1 MLLVQRP
8 PAKTA
13 NLMTQQPVPVAASEV
28 PSKPRAKNRRRL
40 GSDAIFIWPAV
51 IVLLFFAI
59 FPLIV
64 SLWLSF
70 SRLKFVK
77 GGVEVVNVGLTN
89 YRRLIVGSERGRM
102 LGVME
107 APSLLGWVI
116 FGLVIASQ
124 VYFLYRYIR
133 SGEWRIFGLVMRT
146 LLAGVI
152 AWLTWLV
159 VSTIFSAGRPGAVV
173 VTMIY
178 VFVGIA
184 LQYLIGLGL
193 ALLTGQPLAGRRFFR
208 VVFLLPMMITPV
220 GVAFMF
226 RMLTDTVV
234 GPFAPV
240 WKLIGLGGYSWVN
253 NPWGA
258 RTAVIIGDVW
268 QWTPFMFI
276 VLLAAIEGQPQEPI
290 EAAIVD
296 GASRWQIF
304 RHITLPAILPVSTA
318 LVLIRMIEAFKIVD
332 LPNVLTNGG
341 PGTAT
346 ESLTLSAFFFWRTLD
361 VGGSAAISYL
371 LLILVT
377 LLAIAFVNLVR
388 QRTTEAA

>member
-1 MLLVQRP
+1 
-8 PAKTA
+8 
-13 NLMTQQPVPVAASEV
+13 MTTQSVSAPVADVAA
-28 PSKPRAKNRRRL
+28 KPRAKGRR
-40 GSDAIFIWPAV
+40 GSSEAIFIWPAV

-77 GGVEVVNVGLTN
+77 GGVEVVNVGLAN
-89 YRRLIVGSERGRM
+89 YRKLLIGSEQGRL

-107 APSLLGWVI
+107 TPTLLGWI
-116 FGLVIASQ
+116 LFGVLVASQ
-124 VYFLYRYIR
+124 VYFLYRYLH
-133 SGEWRIFGLVMRT
+133 SGAWRVFGLVMRVF
-146 LLAGVI
+146 LAGVI
-152 AWLTWLV
+152 ILLGWLV

-173 VTMIY
+173 VTMTY

-184 LQYLIGLGL
+184 LQYVIGLAL
-193 ALLTGQPLAGRRFFR
+193 ALLTGQPLRGRRFFR

-234 GPFAPV
+234 GPFSPV
-240 WKLIGLGGYSWVN
+240 WKAIGLGGYSWVN

-304 RHITLPAILPVSTA
+304 RNITLPAILPVSTA
-318 LVLIRMIEAFKIVD
+318 LVLIRMIEAFKIID

-346 ESLTLSAFFFWRTLD
+346 ESLTLSAFVFWRTLD
-361 VGGSAAISYL
+361 VGGSAAIAYL

-377 LLAIAFVNLVR
+377 ILAIAFVNLVR
-388 QRTTEAA
+388 QRTTEAV

>member
-1 MLLVQRP
+1 
-8 PAKTA
+8 
-13 NLMTQQPVPVAASEV
+13 MTTQPVSETAAAVTKSR
-28 PSKPRAKNRRRL
+28 PKGRRRV
-40 GSDAIFIWPAV
+40 GSEAIFIWPAV
-51 IVLLFFAI
+51 IILLFFSI

-77 GGVEVVNVGLTN
+77 GGVEVINVGLAN
-89 YRRLIVGSERGRM
+89 YRKLLLGSEQGRL

-107 APSLLGWVI
+107 TPTLWGWLL
-116 FGLVIASQ
+116 FGALVASQ
-124 VYFLYRYIR
+124 IYFLYRYMR
-133 SGEWRIFGLVMRT
+133 SGAWRIFGLLMRV
-146 LLAGVI
+146 LLACFIILLG
-152 AWLTWLV
+152 WLTI
-159 VSTIFSAGRPGAVV
+159 STIFSAGRPGAVV
-173 VTMIY
+173 VTMTY

-184 LQYLIGLGL
+184 LQYFIGLGL
-193 ALLTGQPLAGRRFFR
+193 ALLTGQPLRGRRFFR
-208 VVFLLPMMITPV
+208 VIFLLPMMITPV

-234 GPFAPV
+234 GPFSPL
-240 WKLIGLGGYSWVN
+240 WKAIGLGNYSWVN

-276 VLLAAIEGQPQEPI
+276 ILLAAIEGQPQEPV

-318 LVLIRMIEAFKIVD
+318 LVLVRMIEAFKIID

-346 ESLTLSAFFFWRTLD
+346 ESLTLSAFVFWRTLD
-361 VGGSAAISYL
+361 VGGSAAIAYF

-377 LLAIAFVNLVR
+377 IFAIAFVNLVR
-388 QRTTEAA
+388 QRTTEAV